1 MIIVGVSLKE
11 LCTIF
16 HNVVIQ
22 EKVVANLFGLNVSR
36 NRVWKGNS
44 RGIWDLTK
52 LRCEIREK
60 AKYIEGT
67 RDLTT
72 LREAGFAKIWGWDAG
87 FFFFWSK
94 FWKFSCIKLGKKL
107 QDSGFSKKS
116 EWDCGIHT
124 R

>member
-87 FFFFWSK
+87 FFFFLVEILEI
-94 FWKFSCIKLGKKL
+94 FMYQIRQEIAGFGILEKK
-107 QDSGFSKKS
+107 
-116 EWDCGIHT
+116 
-124 R
+124 